1 MLLIPPVDSDINQ
14 MLDKSIPKG
23 TRRDMKKEI
32 YSMDVLTVI
41 EYLQDLLREEQLEER
56 KKWQIDLKKKI

>member
-1 MLLIPPVDSDINQ
+1 
-14 MLDKSIPKG
+14 
-23 TRRDMKKEI
+23 MKKEI